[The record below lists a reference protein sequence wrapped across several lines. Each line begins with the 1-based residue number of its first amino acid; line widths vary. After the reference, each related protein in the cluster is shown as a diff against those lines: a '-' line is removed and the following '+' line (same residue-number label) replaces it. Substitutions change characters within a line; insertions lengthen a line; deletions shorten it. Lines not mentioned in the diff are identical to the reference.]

1 MMSSVRY
8 KAFIRRA
15 LDEVHGLLG
24 EIIKSERE
32 SYDRE
37 KANNTPWYQRHRLLY
52 LIEVASQ
59 ALEMENGTTTAPWFF
74 AELISTVG
82 LVKKWKKHNIWKK
95 LEPPLKNKGNYL
107 HTIGKLHLFD
117 ILVNNGNEV
126 EIIPS
131 NNRPTPDL
139 RLKANETQEQVFL
152 EVYHPQRL
160 SGDPGLITEKEVKR
174 IVKTSMEKIRRQLSE
189 DHPCIFCI
197 IGQYQRPENIMALQ
211 RLFAQ
216 RLDNT
221 SRPHLAGIIFFELS
235 VEVNKSPSGTSFQR
249 VGTLEYVPNPN
260 YFGFVEIKS
269 GIIPVEVIRR
279 SSRVINVNEFI
290 GNKISEIEFPL
301 DTVEQELDI
310 PRNIFSVPLEI
321 MESANPEED
330 TIIAHKEGG
339 VSFYGEGN
347 QNYVCSNCGK
357 LLAERVWKYSLLD
370 LVFLC
375 PECGRY
381 VTVPDRK
388 IISTALFKAIGLAVG
403 QYEFSSHVTLKRGVS
418 LIGRYSVP
426 KKES

>member
-1 MMSSVRY
+1 MSSARY
-8 KAFIRRA
+8 RAFIRRA

-24 EIIKSERE
+24 EVIKSERE

-59 ALEMENGTTTAPWFF
+59 ALKMENGKTTAPWFI

-95 LEPPLKNKGNYL
+95 LGPHLKNKGNYL
-107 HTIGKLHLFD
+107 HTIGKLYLFD
-117 ILVNNGNEV
+117 ILVQSGNDV

-139 RLKANETQEQVFL
+139 LFNVKGTQEQVFL

-160 SGDPGLITEKEVKR
+160 SGDPDLISEKGVKR

-197 IGQYQRPENIMALQ
+197 IGHYQRPENIMALQ

-221 SRPHLAGIIFFELS
+221 SRPHLAGIIFFELR

-260 YFGFVEIKS
+260 YFGSVEIQS
-269 GIIPVEVIRR
+269 DIIPVEVIRR
-279 SSRVINVNEFI
+279 SSQVINVNEFI
-290 GNKISEIEFPL
+290 GKKISEIEFPL

-310 PRNIFSVPLEI
+310 PHNIFSVPLEI

-339 VSFYGEGN
+339 VSFYGESN
-347 QNYVCSNCGK
+347 QNYICSSCGK
-357 LLAERVWKYSLLD
+357 LLAERAWKYSLLD

-375 PECGRY
+375 PKCGKY

-388 IISTALFKAIGLAVG
+388 IISTALFKAVGLAVG
-403 QYEFSSHVTLKRGVS
+403 QYEFSSHVTLKRGISV
-418 LIGRYSVP
+418 IGRYPAP
-426 KKES
+426 KKGRQ